1 MKIHSMST
9 PIVHRSSVHQ
19 LQTRLL
25 FKFQRPDAS
34 AFGKLCAVPCHGF
47 VSDNT
52 STLQCYSDLP
62 IVADVGLKTKELP
75 VTMSTEGPRSPQQII
90 ISQIQNA
97 YS

>member
-1 MKIHSMST
+1 MST

-62 IVADVGLKTKELP
+62 IVADVGLKTKALRETCDN
-75 VTMSTEGPRSPQQII
+75 VDRGAKKSSTNYNFTDSKCL
-90 ISQIQNA
+90 
-97 YS
+97 